1 MKKFFLIILLFY
13 SFASANYAR
22 TYLVATL
29 QHEGQFAQ
37 FYGADALTSAY
48 NSAVDGDIITL
59 SPGEFTISGTIKK
72 GITLRGVGIGATD
85 QTVITSIANFYSQD
99 STSVTIVE
107 GILFKNNVSVVNSPS
122 AMGQGTIKFIK
133 NHFAGLYSGSSGN
146 PSATDKAPSV
156 KLYNNIINFMEF
168 GGNTYPDFQFYNC
181 YVGDPHVQRAGGI
194 SETSTTFRN
203 CLIEWKSMYDPG
215 SSWNPIWYSYA
226 GLASYLNF
234 INCIF
239 NYTITATWDRALHST
254 ASCINCLSLGNTS
267 LFSSI
272 FYNQNNKYADNITDV
287 FLTYTSGYTYP
298 ETFGLTESAK
308 GTYLDSD
315 GVEIGMQGGLY
326 PFGLKVQ
333 YPVITSFSAD
343 TQTTKDGKLNV
354 SIEVDG
360 K

>member
-1 MKKFFLIILLFY
+1 MKKYFLIFLLYF

-48 NSAVDGDIITL
+48 NAAVDGDIITL
-59 SPGEFTISGTIKK
+59 SPGEFTFSGTINK
-72 GITLRGVGIGATD
+72 GITLRGVGVGASD
-85 QTVITSIANFYSQD
+85 QTIINAVTFSSQD

-107 GILFKNNVSVVNSPS
+107 GIKFKSNVSVVNSPS
-122 AMGQGTIKFIK
+122 DMGQGTIKFIK
-133 NHFAGLYSGSSGN
+133 NHFASLYAGRSGN

-181 YVGDPHVQRAGGI
+181 YVGDPHVQLYASI

-203 CLIEWKSMYDPG
+203 CLIEWKSKYCPNPSG
-215 SSWNPIWYSYA
+215 TTIYYSSYPS
-226 GLASYLNF
+226 LAEFLNF
-234 INCIF
+234 NNCIF
-239 NYTITATWDRALHST
+239 NYTVKSDYNRALPST
-254 ASCINCLSLGNTS
+254 ASCINCLSIGKS
-267 LFSSI
+267 DLFASV
-272 FYNQNNKYADNITDV
+272 FYNQNNKYDNNIANV
-287 FLTYTSGYTYP
+287 FLTYTSGYVFP
-298 ETFGLTESAK
+298 ETFEMTVSAK
-308 GTYLDSD
+308 ETYLDSD
-315 GVEIGMQGGLY
+315 GVEIGIQGGLY
-326 PFGLKVQ
+326 PFNLRVQ

-343 TQTTKDGKLNV
+343 TQTTKEGKLNV
-354 SIEVDG
+354 TIEVDG